1 MREIFSTQISNI
13 RKFSMRGFLY
23 RRGILAKLRYIFDL
37 VLVVITALIFCLAIT
52 GAIGGLVALIIMI
65 LMDYA

>member
-52 GAIGGLVALIIMI
+52 GAIGGLLALIIMI

>member
-52 GAIGGLVALIIMI
+52 GAIGGLLALIIMI
-65 LMDYA
+65 LMNYA